1 MVKTKFSDDYTA
13 TTVTVYNVLT
23 AKYGWTA
30 RITDIWPLLRDAFGL
45 EEFEILDTNVIAN
58 SPFQSYLIDKQIAWQ
73 EGKEVDFKEISDA
86 VISTGEFS
94 MREKRTFIDGN
105 IEERLWAIMLAIT
118 DPGKKLI
125 IKDLN

>member
-1 MVKTKFSDDYTA
+1 MVKTKFSDDYTS
-13 TTVTVYNVLT
+13 TTVIVYNVLT

-45 EEFEILDTNVIAN
+45 EEFEILDTNIIAN
-58 SPFQSYLIDKQIAWQ
+58 SPFQSYLIDQQIAWQ

-86 VISTGEFS
+86 IISTGEFS

-105 IEERLWAIMLAIT
+105 IEEVLWAIMLAIT